1 MLIGYA
7 RVSMT
12 VQNLHLQKDALQ
24 EAGCDKI
31 FVDQISSRAYDR
43 EGLQKAMEFIRSSD
57 TLVVWRLDRLGRSL
71 GKFDTATPAEKHLI
85 EFCTQLQ
92 EKGIF
97 FKSLN
102 EAIEITTPNGKLMF
116 HLFGALAEFE
126 RNLISERTKAGLAAA
141 KARGRLGGRPQVLN
155 DKQQEVAVK
164 LYQEGKHTIRG
175 NSNIAA
181 FWGIPPI
188 NTHSIYV

>member
-1 MLIGYA
+1 MLIGYVKSNARLRLSA

-97 FKSLN
+97 FKSLKKMKEHFN
-102 EAIEITTPNGKLMF
+102 VPRKSSSFGLLKASILTILSDFAKMTWWLM
-116 HLFGALAEFE
+116 
-126 RNLISERTKAGLAAA
+126 
-141 KARGRLGGRPQVLN
+141 
-155 DKQQEVAVK
+155 
-164 LYQEGKHTIRG
+164 
-175 NSNIAA
+175 
-181 FWGIPPI
+181 
-188 NTHSIYV
+188 